1 LGFMKAFI
9 DVQQKRYNSQN
20 LENMVSD
27 YSFVTVFLNTFSRYG
42 CCFESVLNFNN
53 RINHKGFNCV

>member
-1 LGFMKAFI
+1 MKAFI

-27 YSFVTVFLNTFSRYG
+27 FSFVTFFLTLFPDMVVVLKVFSILTT
-42 CCFESVLNFNN
+42 E
-53 RINHKGFNCV
+53 

>member
-9 DVQQKRYNSQN
+9 DVEQKRYNSQN

-27 YSFVTVFLNTFSRYG
+27 FSFVTFFLNTFPDMVV
-42 CCFESVLNFNN
+42 VLKVFS
-53 RINHKGFNCV
+53 ILTTE